1 MLIYLADLSH
11 TGLLVASNVM
21 PLAIG
26 LIGANIRR
34 EISEARVELFK
45 YPDDLDA
52 ALSREVPDVF
62 GISNYSWNCELGNE
76 YMARIKARWPHVVC
90 IAGGPNYD
98 KETAHA
104 YFQKYP
110 ATDFYI
116 FEEGELAAVQ
126 LLRVLV
132 ERGFAT
138 DGVQV
143 PGCHY
148 MEGGKPVQPANLPRL
163 RSLDDLPSAY
173 TCGLMD
179 KFFDGVLIPMTHTT
193 RGCPFSCTFCT
204 EGNSNWNRVAKRST
218 LSDDLEYIAPRVG
231 TIRDLY
237 LSDANVGMFSE
248 DKDKARAIRSV
259 QDRFK
264 WPEYIHCSSG
274 KNHKERVLEFAEIV
288 GGKMAVS
295 ASMQSTNKA
304 VLTNIKRDNIS
315 VEQLVEVA
323 RAGSKIDA
331 NTHAEIILNLPGDT
345 LEAHIQSLRDAVSSG
360 VSYLRMYQL
369 IMLPGTEMNSP
380 ETRAKYGIK
389 THWRVMPRCFGR
401 YHFEGESFD
410 CAEIE
415 EIATSQE
422 TLNFQQYLD
431 AREWALTIE
440 ICHNAN
446 VFRELFGL
454 CAVAGRKWF
463 DLLTRFHEKRRDHLR
478 ELYDQFRRETI
489 EPLWETHEEA
499 LTFASTH
506 IDQYLTEALG
516 VNELF
521 NAKAVAF
528 FELQDKVHDALYG
541 EAMRLMPEFGEYL
554 EQAKSFSLQ
563 RKQRLLDPEPG
574 RVERYDYDFA
584 ALLESD
590 FAADPRGHRRPV
602 TVGFFHDPDQRQ
614 YIDQLVRQYGTS
626 NTGLGRILLR
636 SHVKKLFRKVVIN
649 GMESERGFENQYRRS
664 TNLGD

>member
-1 MLIYLADLSH
+1 MLVYLFDGTH

-34 EISEARVELFK
+34 EIPEARVELFK
-45 YPDDLDA
+45 MPDDLDA
-52 ALSREVPDVF
+52 ALAREVPDVF
-62 GISNYSWNCELGNE
+62 GISNYSWNCEIGNA
-76 YMARIKARWPHVVC
+76 YMARIKHRWPNVVC

-98 KETAHA
+98 KETAGA

-110 ATDFYI
+110 ATDFYV
-116 FEEGELAAVQ
+116 FEEGELAVVQ
-126 LLRVLV
+126 LLRVLG

-138 DGVQV
+138 DDVHV
-143 PGCHY
+143 PGCHT
-148 MEGGKPVQPANLPRL
+148 MEAGQPVQPANLPRL

-173 TCGLMD
+173 TTGLMD
-179 KFFDGVLIPMTHTT
+179 KFFDGVLIPLVHTT
-193 RGCPFSCTFCT
+193 RGCPFACRFCT

-218 LSDDLEYIAPRVG
+218 LSEDLEYIAPRVG

-237 LSDANVGMFSE
+237 LSDANVGMFAE

-295 ASMQSTNKA
+295 ASMQSTNKQ
-304 VLTNIKRDNIS
+304 VLKNINRENIS

-323 RAGSKIDA
+323 KQGSKIDA

-345 LEAHIQSLRDAVSSG
+345 LEFHIQSLKDAVNSG

-369 IMLPGTEMNSP
+369 IMLPGTEMNKQ
-380 ETRAKYGIK
+380 EDRAKYGIK

-401 YHFEGESFD
+401 YNFQGESFD

-415 EIATSQE
+415 EIATSQDSLSFAE
-422 TLNFQQYLD
+422 YLD

-446 VFRELFGL
+446 VLKELFGL
-454 CAVAGRKWF
+454 CAVAGQSWF
-463 DLLTRFHEKRRDHLR
+463 DLLACFHERRRDYLKD
-478 ELYDQFRRETI
+478 LYDRFREETVI
-489 EPLWETHEEA
+489 PLWDSQEEA
-499 LTFASTH
+499 IEFARNN
-506 IDQYLTEALG
+506 INAYLTEALG

-541 EAMRLMPEFGEYL
+541 EAMRLMPEYGEYL

-602 TVGFFHDPDQRQ
+602 TVGFFHDPDQRD
-614 YIDQLVRQYGTS
+614 YIAQLVNQYGMT

-636 SHVKKLFRKVVIN
+636 SHVRKLFRKIRID
-649 GMESERGFENQYRRS
+649 GAETDRGFENQYRRS